1 MSAAGHRDDGVVELQ
16 ELRRLVCAAAARFDP
31 ASLLRDDAVAAL
43 EAWSA
48 IAGAAHVGSALS
60 AARVEE
66 CGVPRSAG
74 AASPAEFVARA
85 TGTTA
90 NRAKEA
96 IAHGTRLGR
105 AERTRA
111 AAAEG
116 QLSPEQAAAISDA
129 AAVNPDAEAELLR
142 EAATAPL
149 GELRRRCAERKAERQ
164 DLAAI
169 EEQIHR
175 RRCLRRYRDADGA
188 EHLHATGTARDMVRI
203 DLALRSLTD
212 ARFAEARRA
221 GRHEPREAYAF
232 DALVALAD
240 RAAEP
245 QGRRRDPIRHLA
257 VLRLDVS
264 ALRRGHVEAGE
275 TCEIAGL
282 GPVSVAA
289 AREMLGESVLKLVLT
304 DGVEVRNVTHLGRGP
319 TAAQQ
324 VALQWEQPCCRRLGC
339 GRRARLQY
347 DHVDGFE
354 FRRTRHTRVDELD
367 LLCQPDHDLKTYEG
381 WALVPGT
388 GVRAMVPPDDPR
400 HPRQQQRQP
409 AADAQPP

>member
-1 MSAAGHRDDGVVELQ
+1 MHVSAAERRGADVTELD
-16 ELRRLVCAAAARFDP
+16 ELRRLVCAAAGRFEP
-31 ASLLRDDAVAAL
+31 ERLIRDDAVAAL
-43 EAWSA
+43 EAWST
-48 IAGAAHVGSALS
+48 IANAAQVGVALA
-60 AARVEE
+60 AARVER
-66 CGVPRSAG
+66 CGVPGSAG
-74 AASPAEFVARA
+74 ATSTAEFVAKA
-85 TGTTA
+85 TGTTS
-90 NRAKEA
+90 NRAKET
-96 IAHGTRLGR
+96 IAHGSRLGS
-105 AERTRA
+105 ATKTRA

-116 QLSPEQAAAISDA
+116 RLSPEQASAISDA
-129 AAVNPDAEAELLR
+129 TLVNPDAEAGLLD
-142 EAATAPL
+142 EAATAPV

-164 DLAAI
+164 DRETI
-169 EEQIHR
+169 ERRIHAR
-175 RRCLRRYRDADGA
+175 RSLRRYRDADGA
-188 EHLHATGTARDMVRI
+188 EHLHAVGTARDMAKV

-212 ARFAEARRA
+212 ERFAEARRA
-221 GRHEPREAYAF
+221 GEHEPREAYAF

-240 RAAEP
+240 RRAEP
-245 QGRRRDPIRHLA
+245 PQARRRDPIRHLA

-304 DGVEVRNVTHLGRGP
+304 KGVEVRNVTHLGRGP

-324 VALQWEQPCCRRLGC
+324 IALLWEQPCCQRLGC

-381 WALVPGT
+381 WALVPGA
-388 GVRAMVPPDDPR
+388 GRRPMVPPDDPR
-400 HPRQQQRQP
+400 HPRHR
-409 AADAQPP
+409 AAGARPP